1 MCLILSPLLIY
12 LGSFCFGKSNRFSA
26 PEKIRGDFTT
36 LKVETCEQM
45 HHSPSLKIFFD
56 LNPNKQIYE
65 KVYVDHRLNIIREG
79 KGLER
84 RMRAFWCFSFADY
97 ITINQ
102 EKKICLEKKDL
113 SL

>member
-65 KVYVDHRLNIIREG
+65 KVYVDHRLNIIRRTH
-79 KGLER
+79 LNT
-84 RMRAFWCFSFADY
+84 MISWAISFLPRIFMSEAWK
-97 ITINQ
+97 
-102 EKKICLEKKDL
+102 EKDWNVG
-113 SL
+113 